1 MDLRCAFRNFTGFRF
16 RGGLYGIYLFRS
28 MGLIYKEVWEI
39 IWILYGML
47 YVIYV
52 IVFSQPYSAPTSP
65 DGLNA
70 GRWRNQGIRWA
81 CLKRSTHSSCIH
93 TIIIGMFVKIMI
105 SENLLVDKPCRV
117 MQPVLPRFSDSF
129 FSSQLLKQNVV
140 RKTLVSWGRR
150 CYFWGCVQVVWLVCS
165 CDIH

>member
-52 IVFSQPYSAPTSP
+52 IFFPSRTLRRPVRTDSM
-65 DGLNA
+65 
-70 GRWRNQGIRWA
+70 QGVGAIKESGELA
-81 CLKRSTHSSCIH
+81 
-93 TIIIGMFVKIMI
+93 
-105 SENLLVDKPCRV
+105 
-117 MQPVLPRFSDSF
+117 
-129 FSSQLLKQNVV
+129 
-140 RKTLVSWGRR
+140 
-150 CYFWGCVQVVWLVCS
+150 
-165 CDIH
+165 

>member
-1 MDLRCAFRNFTGFRF
+1 MRCAFRNFTGFRF

-52 IVFSQPYSAPTSP
+52 IFFPAVLCADQS
-65 DGLNA
+65 
-70 GRWRNQGIRWA
+70 GRTQCRALAQSRNQESL
-81 CLKRSTHSSCIH
+81 LKKIYSWQLHTHNYHRYVRQNYDI
-93 TIIIGMFVKIMI
+93 
-105 SENLLVDKPCRV
+105 LVDKPFRV

-129 FSSQLLKQNVV
+129 FSIVNS
-140 RKTLVSWGRR
+140 
-150 CYFWGCVQVVWLVCS
+150 
-165 CDIH
+165 